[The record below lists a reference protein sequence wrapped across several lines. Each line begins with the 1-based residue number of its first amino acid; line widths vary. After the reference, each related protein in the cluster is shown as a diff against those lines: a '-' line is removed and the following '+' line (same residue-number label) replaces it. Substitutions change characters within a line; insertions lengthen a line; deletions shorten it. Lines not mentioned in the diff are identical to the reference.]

1 MSLWDRFVLPRLIT
15 LACGSKPIMRQRA
28 KIIPKA
34 RGVVVEFGFGSGT
47 NLPFYDAAAVDRILA
62 VEPSREMLAV
72 DRDRRRSDI
81 PVEEVVAV
89 AEATGLPDAIA
100 DTVVVAY
107 ALCTIPDPTAALAE
121 ARRLLKPGG
130 TLLFVEHGVAPD
142 ADVARTQR
150 LIEPVWRRIAGGCR
164 LCRDPV
170 ALIGDAGFVCEAVET
185 MYLPR
190 TPRFAGYNS
199 WGTARL
205 P

>member
-1 MSLWDRFVLPRLIT
+1 MSFWDRHVLPRLIT
-15 LACGSKPIMRQRA
+15 AACGTKPIMRQRA

-47 NLPFYDAAAVDRILA
+47 NLPFYDAAMVTKVLA

-72 DRDRRRSDI
+72 GRNGRRADI
-81 PVEEVVAV
+81 PVEEIVAG
-89 AEATGLPDAIA
+89 AEATGLPDACA
-100 DTVVVAY
+100 DTVVIAY
-107 ALCTIPDPTAALAE
+107 ALCTIPDPVAALAE

-130 TLLFVEHGVAPD
+130 ALLFVEHGLAPD

-150 LIEPVWRRIAGGCR
+150 FIEPVWRRIAGGCR
-164 LCRDPV
+164 LCRNPV
-170 ALIGDAGFVCEAVET
+170 ALIGDAGFICETVET

-199 WGTARL
+199 WGSARL